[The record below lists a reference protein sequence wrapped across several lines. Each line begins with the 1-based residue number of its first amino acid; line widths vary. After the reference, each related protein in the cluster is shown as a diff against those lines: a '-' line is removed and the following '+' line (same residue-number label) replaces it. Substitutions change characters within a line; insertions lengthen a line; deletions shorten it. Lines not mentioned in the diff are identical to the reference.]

1 MATLNF
7 SIDEAMNI
15 LAANSMLPGS
25 IKDIRAEQD
34 GLVVTVSGNIAIR
47 VRPESFANGILKI
60 TFASDS
66 WAFKLAA
73 SLGKI
78 DPAIDDAIRPYPFI
92 RREGKAFIID
102 LDRALQ
108 TKIKGIRVKK
118 FELRDGTLRIE
129 I

>member
-7 SIDEAMNI
+7 TIDEAMNI
-15 LAANSMLPGS
+15 LAANTMLPGS
-25 IKDIRAEQD
+25 IKDVRAEQD
-34 GLVVTVSGNIAIR
+34 GLLVTVSGNIAIQ

-92 RREGKAFIID
+92 RREGKVFMID

-108 TKIKGIRVKK
+108 TRIKGIRVKN
-118 FELRDGTLRIE
+118 FELRDGAVRIE

>member
-7 SIDEAMNI
+7 TIDEAMNI
-15 LAANSMLPGS
+15 LAANAMLPES

-34 GLVVTVSGNIAIR
+34 GLLVTVSGNIAIR
-47 VRPESFANGILKI
+47 VLPESFANGILKI

-108 TKIKGIRVKK
+108 TKIKGIRVKI
-118 FELRDGTLRIE
+118 FELRNGAVRIE